1 MPLDPLQER
10 IARTALSLP
19 EAHTLALA
27 SVAAMIAHGFV
38 TRVTKDID
46 LFTEVD
52 DAEAIQIAASLRA
65 ALAQQN
71 LDTRDAERPPL
82 DHRFVAVDPAS
93 ARECTVEVFAD
104 GGRLKGCV
112 SLDIGPVPPTT
123 GPRTVSRPRPSNS
136 SARRSESGTSNSLLP
151 AATDLPA
158 SGRGARLRCDLP
170 RIAGLLTPSAPA
182 RA

>member
-27 SVAAMIAHGFV
+27 GGAAMIAHGFV

-46 LFTEVD
+46 LFTEID

-82 DHRFVAVDPAS
+82 DHRFVAVDPPAGGNAPSRSSPTAGGSRAAS
-93 ARECTVEVFAD
+93 ASTSAQSCTPMISQPTKYSRCGD
-104 GGRLKGCV
+104 GHGHAITSTCTLSCTATN
-112 SLDIGPVPPTT
+112 PTDSST
-123 GPRTVSRPRPSNS
+123 WPR
-136 SARRSESGTSNSLLP
+136 
-151 AATDLPA
+151 
-158 SGRGARLRCDLP
+158 
-170 RIAGLLTPSAPA
+170 
-182 RA
+182 